1 MKRSWKIRHPVLWG
15 VCIVCAYPL
24 VLLHCVIRALY
35 IGVFSSAISF
45 REIMKRT
52 SYSARAMDT
61 IRRIRTVRRR
71 RKQIFG

>member
-15 VCIVCAYPL
+15 VCVVCVYPL

-35 IGVFSSAISF
+35 IGVLAGAISF
-45 REIMKRT
+45 RALTKHMA
-52 SYSARAMDT
+52 YSAKAMDT
-61 IRRIRTVRRR
+61 IRRIRTVRMR